1 MRHDTGIFLCF
12 SVFLKVSFAQML
24 RSTSARSSALKP
36 VYFAIVTASVKCS
49 YRIAPAM
56 LRCTAWLFLRLPF
69 IGFVVAV
76 VSEDCGS
83 SSSCAVPASSDAFA
97 SLQVSQHEATHDGQ
111 TECSWLKSGPWGLF
125 FFVSSEEGGSEA
137 IFLINK
143 YCYIVFLRSP
153 CVNKSRRG

>member
-12 SVFLKVSFAQML
+12 SVFLKVSAQML

-49 YRIAPAM
+49 YRIEPAM

-69 IGFVVAV
+69 GFVMAVA
-76 VSEDCGS
+76 EDCGS
-83 SSSCAVPASSDAFA
+83 SSSCAVPALASDAFA

-111 TECSWLKSGPWGLF
+111 TECSWLKSGPWGPL

-143 YCYIVFLRSP
+143 YC
-153 CVNKSRRG
+153 